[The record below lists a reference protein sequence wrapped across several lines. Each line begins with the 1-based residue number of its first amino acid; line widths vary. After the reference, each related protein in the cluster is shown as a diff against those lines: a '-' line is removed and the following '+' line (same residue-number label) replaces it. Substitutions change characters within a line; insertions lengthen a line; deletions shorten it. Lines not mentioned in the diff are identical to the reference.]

1 MLYGQYVTSHG
12 KVDEMEPGDIIV
24 YDYAGRVNR
33 PDIDYGSMGSPTYA
47 SHHVAIYLCD
57 GKMMESTTGPSVQ
70 IRDINDY
77 EYFYS
82 VRYTESVRWFNL
94 ILIF

>member
-12 KVDEMEPGDIIV
+12 KVEDMQPGNIV
-24 YDYAGRVNR
+24 AYDYAGRVNR
-33 PDIDYGSMGSPTYA
+33 PDIDYSSMGSPTYA
-47 SHHVAIYLCD
+47 SHHVALYIGD
-57 GKMMESTTGPSVQ
+57 GKVIEGTWPIVQ

-82 VRYTESVRWFNL
+82 VRYTESVPEDL
-94 ILIF
+94 I